1 MFPLIAF
8 STEIILYLGREKS
21 DLKEVKMKRRGKKG
35 KVFQVFLFTSCV
47 ILLAWSLLSAAQ
59 RDLRQEP
66 TLYVVGYAHLDTQW
80 RWDYVTTIAEY
91 IPKTMRL
98 NFYLLEKYP
107 HYIFNFSGA
116 NRYRMIKEYYP
127 AEWEK
132 VKQLVKAGRWFPCG
146 SSWEESDVNAPSAES
161 IIRQILY
168 GTKFFEKELG
178 RSSAEYMLP
187 DCFGFPASL
196 PSLLAHCGIKG
207 FSTQKLTWGSNAPV
221 GGPNSPEKTP
231 EGIPFN
237 VGYWIGPDGK
247 GVIAAL
253 NPGSYGQNIA
263 YDLSQAPPKLPAG
276 ETPRRPLVDWPARI
290 SLNGQ
295 VSGIL
300 ADYMYYGTGDTGGAP
315 SEASI
320 RLLEAI
326 VSKAKTV
333 LPPLETRRPQ
343 PSEPKLRPAPVAEV
357 QVGGGPVQVVS
368 ATAEQLFLDI
378 PSEMISRLPRYQ
390 GDLELT
396 NHSAGSITSQAYMKR
411 WNRMN
416 EVLAEAA
423 EKASVMAS
431 WLGSRDYPQ
440 QRLNEAWG
448 LVLGAQFHDILP
460 GTSIPRAYEYSWNDE
475 ILALNLFATVTESAV
490 EALAAEMDTRSK
502 GIPLVVYNPL
512 NIGREEIVEAS
523 LTFPGEKPKAVRV
536 FGPDGREVT
545 AQWSGDKVV
554 FLARVG
560 PVGLAIYEVLP
571 AENPGSSSSLKVT
584 ENSLEN
590 ERYLISIDGNGD
602 VSSVYDKKLKKELL
616 RAPISLEIKTDKPA
630 QWPAWNMDWEDQS
643 RPARAYV
650 KGPAKIRILE
660 TGPARVALEITREV
674 EGSKFIQVVR
684 LAAGDPGNR
693 LEFYNLIDWR
703 TAESHLKAV
712 FPLTVKNRLATY
724 NWEVGTVTRP
734 TNSPKQ
740 FEFPSHQW
748 VDLSDI
754 SGSFGVTI
762 LTDCKLGSDRPDDQT
777 IRLTLLRTPG
787 ISKGWEEYGD
797 QSTQD
802 WGRHEILFG
811 LASHSGDYRRDQ
823 TDWQAYRLNQPLLVF
838 ISPAHPGSLGRSFSF
853 LRLSSPRVRVL
864 AMKKA
869 EEGDEVILRVVEMDG
884 KPKSSVT
891 LQLASPII
899 KAREITGIERHLT
912 ELPVKA
918 GNLVFNLRPFEI
930 KSFALQVGPGP
941 VRSKPS
947 RYQTIPLPYELAVAS
962 SDGSFNQRGF
972 DAAGRSLPAEMLPRE
987 ISFGGISFRLGPS
1000 DGLNAVVCKGQTIPL
1015 PEANNRRIYIL
1026 AASASSDQR
1035 AVFWVDD
1042 QPVELCIPSWKGFI
1056 GQWDNR
1062 LWRIKQELISPR
1074 SPQASPITSPTLIPQ
1089 PPLIRETME
1098 FAGLVPGYIKPA
1110 MVAWFASHTHGVNG
1124 LNEPYS
1130 FCYLFSSVIEAP
1142 DGAKTLT
1149 LPRNESLRVLAIT
1162 VSEEGPQVIAA
1173 ASLYDRLR

>member
-1 MFPLIAF
+1 
-8 STEIILYLGREKS
+8 
-21 DLKEVKMKRRGKKG
+21 MKRQGQKNKILRFFIAS
-35 KVFQVFLFTSCV
+35 VWS
-47 ILLAWSLLSAAQ
+47 ILLVWSLVSAEKH
-59 RDLRQEP
+59 DLRKEP

-107 HYIFNFSGA
+107 HYVFNFSGA

-168 GTKFFEKELG
+168 GTRFFEKELG
-178 RSSAEYMLP
+178 RTSAEYMLP

-207 FSTQKLTWGSNAPV
+207 FSTQKLSWGSNAPV
-221 GGPNSPEKTP
+221 GGPDSPEKTP

-237 VGYWIGPDGK
+237 VGYWVGPDGK

-253 NPGSYGQNIA
+253 NPGSYGQNIT
-263 YDLSQAPPKLPAG
+263 YDLSQTPPPLPAG
-276 ETPRRPLVDWPARI
+276 ETARRPVVDWPARI
-290 SLNGQ
+290 NLNGQ

-320 RLLEAI
+320 KLLEAI
-326 VSKAKTV
+326 VTKAKTI
-333 LPPLETRRPQ
+333 LPPPETRRPQ
-343 PSEPKLRPAPVAEV
+343 PPEPRRKPEPAPEV
-357 QVGGGPVQVVS
+357 QVGGGPVNVVS
-368 ATAEQLFLDI
+368 ATAEDLFLDI
-378 PSEMISRLPRYQ
+378 PEDMIPKLPRYQ

-423 EKASVMAS
+423 EKASVIAS
-431 WLGSRDYPQ
+431 WLGSRGYP
-440 QRLNEAWG
+440 REKLNEAWG

-460 GTSIPRAYEYSWNDE
+460 GTSIPKAYEYSWNDE
-475 ILALNLFATVTESAV
+475 ILALNLFAGVTQSAV
-490 EALAAEMDTRSK
+490 EAIAAEMDTRSR
-502 GIPLVVYNPL
+502 GIPLIVYNPL

-523 LTFPGEKPKAVRV
+523 LGFPEGKPKAVRV
-536 FGPDGREVT
+536 VGPDGREVP
-545 AQWSGDKVV
+545 AQLSGDRVV

-560 PVGLAIYEVLP
+560 PVGLAVYEVFP
-571 AENPGSSSSLKVT
+571 AENPVLSSRLKVT
-584 ENSLEN
+584 EKSLEN
-590 ERYLISIDGNGD
+590 ERYLVNIDANGD
-602 VSSVYDKKLKKELL
+602 VTSIYDKKLKRELL

-630 QWPAWNMDWEDQS
+630 QWPAWNMDWEDQA

-660 TGPARVALEITREV
+660 TGPARVALEIAREA
-674 EGSKFIQVVR
+674 EGSKFVQVVR
-684 LAAGDPGNR
+684 LAAGDAGNR
-693 LEFYNLIDWR
+693 LEFYNVIDWH

-712 FPLTVKNRLATY
+712 FPLRAKNELATY
-724 NWEVGTVTRP
+724 NWEVGTVKRP

-740 FEFPSHQW
+740 FEVPSHQW
-748 VDLSDI
+748 VDLTDA

-762 LTDCKLGSDRPDDQT
+762 LTDYKLGSDKPDDQT
-777 IRLTLLRTPG
+777 IRLTLVRTPG
-787 ISKGWEEYGD
+787 ISKGWEGYGD

-811 LASHSGDYRRDQ
+811 LAGHSGDYRRDQ
-823 TDWQAYRLNQPLLVF
+823 TDWQAYRLNQPLAVF
-838 ISPAHPGSLGRSFSF
+838 VSPAHPGSLGRSFSF

-869 EEGDEVILRVVEMDG
+869 EDSDEVVLRVVEMDG
-884 KPKSSVT
+884 KPATGVT

-899 KAREITGIERHLT
+899 KAREITGTERHLADV
-912 ELPVKA
+912 PVKA
-918 GNLVFNLRPFEI
+918 GNLTFSLRPFEI
-930 KSFALQVGPGP
+930 KSFALQVGPAP
-941 VRSKPS
+941 VISKPS
-947 RYQTIPLPYELAVAS
+947 PYQTVSLPYELAAAS
-962 SDGSFNQRGF
+962 PDGSFNQRGF
-972 DAAGRSLPAEMLPRE
+972 DAAGRSLPAEMLPQE
-987 ISFGGISFRLGPS
+987 IPFGGISFRLGPPA
-1000 DGLNAVVCKGQTIPL
+1000 GLNAVICRGQTIPL
-1015 PEANNRRIYIL
+1015 PQANNRRIYIL
-1026 AASASSDQR
+1026 AASASGDQS
-1035 AVFWVDD
+1035 AVFWVDER
-1042 QPVELCIPSWKGFI
+1042 PAELYIPSWIGFI

-1062 LWRIKQELISPR
+1062 LWRIKQELMPPR
-1074 SPQASPITSPTLIPQ
+1074 LPQASPEAPPVLIPQ
-1089 PPLIRETME
+1089 LPSVRETME
-1098 FAGLVPGYIKPA
+1098 FAGLVPGYVKPA
-1110 MVAWFASHTHGVNG
+1110 EVAWFASHIHGVNG

-1130 FCYLFSSVIEAP
+1130 FCYLFSSVIETP
-1142 DGAKTLT
+1142 EGARTLT

-1162 VSEEGPQVIAA
+1162 VSEESPRVIPAA
-1173 ASLYDRLR
+1173 PLYDRLLR